1 MRWAGEGL
9 GELDS
14 PQSEAVSCLQGGGGL
29 PAAGGCN
36 ANTMRM

>member
-14 PQSEAVSCLQGGGGL
+14 MQSEAVCSLKGGGVCLELEGVMQ
-29 PAAGGCN
+29 A
-36 ANTMRM
+36 